1 MAEMTTS
8 RIPLSPPL
16 PQAALAGRAPIV
28 REGVTLEALP
38 GGTILHLL
46 ARPMQIDAASSFSAK
61 VSAAG
66 LDLRVVA
73 PGQWFATAPMV
84 MSAPELVAFS
94 HTLKLAVDVVDQSHG
109 RVGIALH
116 GPMAARVLA
125 KGTAVDLDPSAFPV
139 GRSATTLI
147 GHIAAHLT
155 RVDAERFE
163 IVVLRGFAGSL
174 FDDLSQMSL
183 EFARP

>member
-1 MAEMTTS
+1 MAEMTTN
-8 RIPLSPPL
+8 RRPLTAPPS
-16 PQAALAGRAPIV
+16 QAALAGRAPLV

-38 GGTILHLL
+38 EGTMLHLL
-46 ARPMQIDAASSFSAK
+46 ARPTKTDAVSFADR
-61 VSAAG
+61 VTAAG

-73 PGQWFATAPMV
+73 PGQWFATAPTV
-84 MSAPELVAFS
+84 MSGAELVALAQA
-94 HTLKLAVDVVDQSHG
+94 LKPDVVVVDQSHG
-109 RVGIALH
+109 RVGIALQ
-116 GPMAARVLA
+116 GPMAVRVLA

-163 IVVLRGFAGSL
+163 IVVLRGFAASL

-183 EFARP
+183 EFARS